1 MAKKGE
7 SKGTI
12 ISLCDKSGVMVKPWA
27 DAGYDCLC
35 IDVQHSIMNDHVE
48 DNITKRWADVRT
60 LTPSDLPE
68 PAAIFAFPPCTNLAV
83 SGARWFAR
91 KGLRAYIDGL
101 ELVDKCR
108 ELCEWYGCPWMI
120 ENPVGRLSTAWRKPD
135 SIFQPWEYGDLWRKK
150 TCIWHGNGFK
160 FPKPKYNEEPE
171 GVTDKIWKQP
181 PGPERANI
189 RSETPPKFAEAVWK
203 ANKRTVEKYMASY
216 A

>member
-1 MAKKGE
+1 MAAKGDGR
-7 SKGTI
+7 GTI
-12 ISLCDKSGVMVKPWA
+12 ISLCDKTGIMVKPWA
-27 DAGYDCLC
+27 DAGYDCIC
-35 IDVQHSIMNDHVE
+35 IDVQHSMQTDHV
-48 DNITKRWADVRT
+48 DGNITKRWADVRT

-68 PAAIFAFPPCTNLAV
+68 PAAIFGFPPCTNLAV
-83 SGARWFAR
+83 SGARWFKR
-91 KGLRAYIDGL
+91 KGLRGFIDGL

-160 FPKPKYNEEPE
+160 FPKPKYTEEPE
-171 GVTDKIWKQP
+171 GVTNKIWEQP

-189 RSETPPKFAEAVWK
+189 RSETPPKFAKAVWES
-203 ANKRTVEKYMASY
+203 NKRAVSRYMVNHA
-216 A
+216 